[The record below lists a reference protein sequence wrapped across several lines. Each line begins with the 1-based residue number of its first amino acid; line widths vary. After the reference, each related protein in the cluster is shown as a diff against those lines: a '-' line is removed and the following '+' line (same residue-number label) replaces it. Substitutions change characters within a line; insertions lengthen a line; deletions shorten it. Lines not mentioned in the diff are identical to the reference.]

1 MRRRVFGLS
10 TSRMATVLCMAI
22 VVVVACAGGIAAWML
37 RVQAVDD
44 WRGQMR
50 NYSLVL
56 AAHTTQTFASASLV
70 LDGIT
75 QRIQLD
81 GVRNGTM
88 LRAKARTA
96 EFHQMMRDRAASSP
110 FIDVVTV
117 VADNGDVI
125 NFTRAFPAPAIN
137 LADRDYFKAQSVNAD
152 LRTFISVPVRNR
164 GNSNWTFYLSRRLEG
179 ADGRFMGLVLVG
191 LSSEFFSGFYNSIGL
206 GEGATLSLVRNDFTL
221 LARSPASDELMGKV
235 FRGGAYEIIE
245 KMRQTEGVIE
255 SRVPRASNPQDT
267 QYRMIAA
274 RTVDSYPVVVALSV
288 TSDLFLAG
296 WRRSAWTIAV
306 IVAGSVAILLLSFG
320 ALIKL
325 LRRREADMQ
334 LTLQLKNDAEAANMA
349 KSEFLA
355 TMSHEIRTPMNGI
368 LGMSEILLETELTAE
383 QREFADTLHQSGKA
397 LLEVINDILDFSKIE
412 AGQMRL
418 ESLPLAPAEL
428 VSGVTRL
435 FGQNAAAK
443 GLALETAVAPD
454 VSPLVI
460 GDPLRLR
467 QILSN
472 FVSNAIKFTHAGHVT
487 VMLSQVPAQ
496 GYRDD
501 CVRLRFSVR
510 DSGIGIAPNVQA
522 GLFRPFTQADGSIT
536 RRFGGTGLGLAI
548 CKRLVEEMR
557 GSIGINSAA
566 QEGSEFWF
574 EVELPAPAPAV
585 TAPAAANECNT
596 APADTLR
603 DNSPA
608 PASALARGPLH
619 VLLVEDNPANQ
630 LMAQILLKKLGCTFD
645 VAENGVAALK
655 ASERTHYDL
664 VLMDCM
670 MPVMD
675 GYEATVQL
683 RKREYVG
690 RRPRLPVIALT
701 ANALSTDIDRC
712 RAAGMDE
719 YLAKPYNLRQLN
731 AVIDRVLARE
741 DSVRTAA

>member
-1 MRRRVFGLS
+1 
-10 TSRMATVLCMAI
+10 MAI